1 MKQETR
7 RRHSPVVPA
16 VFLMLLLL
24 AIAVAGIFWGFG
36 DVLRPS
42 EPDAPETSMDG
53 SDTQQA
59 QEPAPAPQPEET
71 ENPEPSEEEEVPT
84 EQVSTEQET
93 PDPAQP
99 DSEDP
104 WYLTL
109 VNRWNPLPEDFTIDL
124 VEVPGGQQ
132 VDARIYEPL
141 MEMLDAATEAELGP
155 IVVSGFR
162 TREKQQSIY
171 DEKVQSYLDE
181 GYSQEEAV
189 ALAEEWV
196 ALPGTSEHELG
207 LAVDINGAVY
217 AIYPWLQ
224 EHSYEYGFIFRYPE
238 DKQDLTGVAEEV
250 WHYRYV
256 GKEAAQ
262 AIHDQG
268 ICLEEYLANGI
279 PSVSP

>member
-1 MKQETR
+1 
-7 RRHSPVVPA
+7 
-16 VFLMLLLL
+16 
-24 AIAVAGIFWGFG
+24 
-36 DVLRPS
+36 
-42 EPDAPETSMDG
+42 MDG

-59 QEPAPAPQPEET
+59 QEPAPAPQPEEA

-109 VNRWNPLPEDFTIDL
+109 VNRWNPLPEDFTIDWWRC
-124 VEVPGGQQ
+124 PAGRQ

-189 ALAEEWV
+189 ALAEEVGCPCRAPVSMSW
-196 ALPGTSEHELG
+196 G
-207 LAVDINGAVY
+207 LLWISTARFMPFT
-217 AIYPWLQ
+217 PWLQ

>member
-7 RRHSPVVPA
+7 RRRSAVLPA
-16 VFLMLLLL
+16 VLLILLLL
-24 AIAVAGIFWGFG
+24 AIAVAGLYWGFG

-42 EPDAPETSMDG
+42 EPDTPETSLDAPDPVEETPQP
-53 SDTQQA
+53 SAPEELPVEEEIASEEPDV
-59 QEPAPAPQPEET
+59 QEPE
-71 ENPEPSEEEEVPT
+71 EPSQEEAT
-84 EQVSTEQET
+84 S
-93 PDPAQP
+93 DAF
-99 DSEDP
+99 
-104 WYLTL
+104 WYLAL
-109 VNRWNPLPEDFTIDL
+109 VNRWNPLPEDFAIDL

-141 MEMLDAATEAELGP
+141 MEMLAAAEAEELGP

-171 DEKVQSYLDE
+171 DEKIQSYLDE
-181 GYSQEEAV
+181 GYSEEEAV
-189 ALAEEWV
+189 AQAEQWV

-238 DKQDLTGVAEEV
+238 DKQELTGVAEEV

-268 ICLEEYLANGI
+268 ICLEEYLADGI
-279 PSVSP
+279 PS